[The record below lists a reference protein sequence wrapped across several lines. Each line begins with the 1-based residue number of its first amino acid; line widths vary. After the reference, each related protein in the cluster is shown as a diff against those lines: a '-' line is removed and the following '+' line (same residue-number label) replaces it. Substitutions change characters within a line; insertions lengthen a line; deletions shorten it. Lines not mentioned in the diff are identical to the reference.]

1 MKILLC
7 GSESPLGR
15 ALVFRLEQLPFP
27 FVEISNHDLAGMSA
41 HALQATLREKHFT
54 GILNVGHLPYTGS
67 AGELERCYSRLPQT
81 LALAAAATNCFLLQL
96 SDCQVFSGSQAAAY
110 KETDEPDTQTPYGA
124 MRWAGERAVIDTCPR
139 HLVLRT
145 GELFSSLGDNVLTSL
160 VSAWRAGNS
169 APVSVRYQFCPTAV
183 RDVARVI
190 VALLQQ
196 LSCGI
201 EPWGVYHYCGTDA
214 VSYRDFAR
222 LVKQILESQPHCEFA
237 MEMREIAEGLPPL
250 SWALDCSRI
259 RETFGIKQHP
269 WRAGLTSAVKRVL
282 VAQDLL
288 ASGAQVSPSTLFVD
302 DENVGSN

>member
-7 GSESPLGR
+7 GNESPLAR
-15 ALVFRLEQLPFP
+15 AVVFRLEQMPFP
-27 FVEISNHDLAGMSA
+27 FIEMSGDELAAMTTQ
-41 HALQATLREKHFT
+41 ALEALLRDKH
-54 GILNVGHLPYTGS
+54 INCLLNVVHLPYSGS
-67 AGELERCYSRLPQT
+67 ARELERRYSRLPQN
-81 LALAAAATNCFLLQL
+81 LALAAASTNCFMLQL
-96 SDCQVFSGSQAAAY
+96 SDCQVFSGLQAVAY

-145 GELFSSLGDNVLTSL
+145 GELFSSLGDNVLTNL
-160 VSAWRAGNS
+160 VAAWRAGES

-201 EPWGVYHYCGTDA
+201 EPWGIYHYCGTDA

-222 LVKQILESQPHCEFA
+222 LVKQILESQPGCNVA
-237 MEMREIAEGLPPL
+237 MEMREIAEGLTPL
-250 SWALDCSRI
+250 SWALDCSKI

-282 VAQDLL
+282 VVQDLV
-288 ASGAQVSPSTLFVD
+288 ARGVPVSPSALLVD
-302 DENVGSN
+302 DEYVSND

>member
-7 GSESPLGR
+7 GNESPLAR
-15 ALVFRLEQLPFP
+15 ALVFRLEQLPFS
-27 FVEISNHDLAGMSA
+27 FVEMDSDALAAMSSQ
-41 HALQATLREKHFT
+41 ALDGLLRNKPIN
-54 GILNVGHLPYTGS
+54 GIVNVGHLPYNGS
-67 AGELERCYSRLPQT
+67 ARELERRYSRLPQM
-81 LALAAAATNCFLLQL
+81 LAQAAAANHCFMLQL
-96 SDCQVFSGSQAAAY
+96 SDCQVFSGSQAGSY

-145 GELFSSLGDNVLTSL
+145 GELFSSLGDNVLTNL
-160 VSAWRAGNS
+160 VSAWRGGDS

-190 VALLQQ
+190 AALLQQ

-222 LVKQILESQPHCEFA
+222 LVKQILESQPDCDFA
-237 MEMREIAEGLPPL
+237 MDMREIADGLPPL
-250 SWALDCSRI
+250 SWSLDCSKI

-282 VAQDLL
+282 AVQKSTEEDEH
-288 ASGAQVSPSTLFVD
+288 VSSD
-302 DENVGSN
+302 